1 MDRRVKRTIN
11 AIESAFIQLLKT
23 YDLEEITI
31 QQIANLADIN
41 RATFYTYYQ
50 DKYELLTTLED
61 REIERIREKVD
72 HDRLRNLILSD
83 IENLEHLI
91 KQTPRQTIKV
101 IQNNIDLYEVLFNMK
116 RESRIE
122 AKLSDSIAQKL
133 TLIVK
138 DQKDINGIPFR
149 YFHSFYAGVVITCIK
164 FWVLDSNRIPEDEFI
179 EHIYTLMYKGPL
191 QQLVSEVSNQSAS
204 QNSTIQWHDL

>member
-31 QQIANLADIN
+31 QQIADLADIN

-61 REIERIREKVD
+61 REIERIKEKVD
-72 HDRLRNLILSD
+72 HNKL
-83 IENLEHLI
+83 
-91 KQTPRQTIKV
+91 RQTIMNDADNIKNLIKETPQQV
-101 IQNNIDLYEVLFNMK
+101 IQVILKNITLYEVLFNMK

-122 AKLSDSIAQKL
+122 AKLSESIAQKI
-133 TLIVK
+133 TLVVK
-138 DQKDINGIPFR
+138 NQKDINGIPFR
-149 YFHSFYAGVVITCIK
+149 YFHSFYAGVAISCIK
-164 FWVLDSNRIPEDEFI
+164 FWVLDPNRIPEDEFI

-191 QQLVSEVSNQSAS
+191 QQLISEVSKQSTS
-204 QNSTIQWHDL
+204 QSSTIQWHEL